1 MTNNQNYLIYKT
13 MSLISFITLLVSIML
28 LIALCYHKKDLE
40 DDFKF
45 FRAYGEHLYDPKK
58 LEERGKIL
66 FWVAVCNLFL
76 ALGNLV
82 YTFSK

>member
-1 MTNNQNYLIYKT
+1 
-13 MSLISFITLLVSIML
+13 MSLISFITMLVSIML
-28 LIALCYHKKDLE
+28 PIGLFLHEKALNDDYNCYRLT
-40 DDFKF
+40 
-45 FRAYGEHLYDPKK
+45 GEHLYDQDK
-58 LEERGKIL
+58 LKERGNIL

>member
-1 MTNNQNYLIYKT
+1 

-28 LIALCYHKKDLE
+28 FKDLYLYE
-40 DDFKF
+40 KDLNDDYNCYYLTGK
-45 FRAYGEHLYDPKK
+45 HLYDQEKLKK
-58 LEERGKIL
+58 REKIL

>member
-1 MTNNQNYLIYKT
+1 MTLIK
-13 MSLISFITLLVSIML
+13 IITLTVGIML
-28 LIALCYHKKDLE
+28 LIALYYHKKDLNDNFE
-40 DDFKF
+40 FLCTF
-45 FRAYGEHLYDPKK
+45 GEHLYDPKK

>member
-1 MTNNQNYLIYKT
+1 
-13 MSLISFITLLVSIML
+13 MSLISIITLLVSITL
-28 LIALCYHKKDLE
+28 LIALYYHNKDLK
-40 DDFKF
+40 DDYNYYCLTGK
-45 FRAYGEHLYDPKK
+45 HLYDQDK
-58 LEERGKIL
+58 LKERGNTL